1 MRTALK
7 REDSTSRVL
16 PQTRRRRS
24 PWARYILWIVLGLG
38 AVLMLGPFY
47 WMAITS
53 LKTQS
58 EALAFPPTW
67 WPQNPTLENW
77 RGLTNLTFG
86 SFAVFFQNSVVVTT
100 IVTALTLLT
109 SAMAGYMFAKL
120 RFRGRELLF
129 WIVLGMM
136 MIPFTVSI
144 IPLYSLMGVL
154 NWRNSYLS
162 LIVPIAFT
170 PFGIFLM
177 RQFMSSLPDELIDAA
192 RIDGAGEFG
201 IFFRI
206 LLPLST
212 AALSALGIF
221 TFVTQWDSFL
231 WPLVMIDDVSL
242 FTIPLGLAQFRGRV
256 GTDIGATAAG
266 SMLAVLPVLI
276 VYFAAQRQFVDG
288 IAFTG
293 IKG

>member
-1 MRTALK
+1 MSTALK
-7 REDSTSRVL
+7 REDAALRVS
-16 PQTRRRRS
+16 PQARRRRV
-24 PWARYILWIVLGLG
+24 PWGQYVLWVVLGLG
-38 AVLMLGPFY
+38 SVLMMGPFY

-67 WPQNPTLENW
+67 WPQKPTLENW

-86 SFAVFFQNSVVVTT
+86 SFTVFFRNSVIVTT

-109 SAMAGYMFAKL
+109 SAMAGYVFAKL
-120 RFRGRELLF
+120 QFRGRDLLF
-129 WIVLGMM
+129 WVILGMM

-144 IPLYSLMGVL
+144 IPLYALMSRLG
-154 NWRNSYLS
+154 WRNSYLS

-177 RQFMSSLPDELIDAA
+177 RQFMSSLPNELIDAA

-221 TFVTQWDSFL
+221 TFVGQWDSFL

-266 SMLAVLPVLI
+266 AMLAVLPVLI
-276 VYFAAQRQFVDG
+276 IYLAAQRQFVDG
-288 IAFTG
+288 IALTG

>member
-1 MRTALK
+1 MSTALK
-7 REDSTSRVL
+7 REDTTLRVS
-16 PQTRRRRS
+16 PQARRRRT
-24 PWARYILWIVLGLG
+24 PWERYALWVLLGLG
-38 AVLMLGPFY
+38 AVFMLGPFY

-86 SFAVFFQNSVVVTT
+86 SFTVFFRNSLFVTSA
-100 IVTALTLLT
+100 VTALTLLT

-120 RFRGRELLF
+120 HFRGRDLLF

-144 IPLYSLMGVL
+144 IPLYSLMGTL
-154 NWRNSYLS
+154 GWRNSYLS

-192 RIDGAGEFG
+192 RIDGAGEFS

-242 FTIPLGLAQFRGRV
+242 YTIPLGLAQFRGRV

-276 VYFAAQRQFVDG
+276 IYFAAQRQFVEG
-288 IAFTG
+288 IALTG